1 MNTVYVKKQKYQ
13 HLLEEDPDLKR
24 WYKNVARGSVVTA
37 DVYLRRLGAFCE
49 SNALTTKTLLSMD
62 DREIHNKLMD
72 YVTTQEDKNYAGSY
86 IQSSVKAVKSWLAY
100 NNRDLKGKIR
110 IKGAQDTPSL
120 KDERVPTHEEL
131 KKIFLSA
138 DKKARVAC
146 VLIAHAGLRIEVVG
160 NYKGDDG
167 LKVVDLP
174 EVVIENESVK
184 FSKTPTIVRVRS
196 ELSKAR
202 HEYFTFLSEE

>member
-1 MNTVYVKKQKYQ
+1 MSEVSISR
-13 HLLEEDPDLKR
+13 E
-24 WYKNVARGSVVTA
+24 RGF
-37 DVYLRRLGAFCE
+37 RGFH
-49 SNALTTKTLLSMD
+49 
-62 DREIHNKLMD
+62 I
-72 YVTTQEDKNYAGSY
+72 
-86 IQSSVKAVKSWLAY
+86 KAVKSWLAY
-100 NNRDLKGKIR
+100 NNRDIKGKIR

-202 HEYFTFLSEE
+202 HEYFTFLSEEACEYLKDYLEERLRSGEQLSRESPIVT